1 MTLMNASLP
10 LDYLIYN
17 FLKTKR
23 EIAYPDL
30 LQAVKAWYSDA
41 SESEVRRALMKL
53 ELNGLITVSSDKKS
67 KYYIVIKQ

>member
-1 MTLMNASLP
+1 M
-10 LDYLIYN
+10 
-17 FLKTKR
+17 
-23 EIAYPDL
+23 